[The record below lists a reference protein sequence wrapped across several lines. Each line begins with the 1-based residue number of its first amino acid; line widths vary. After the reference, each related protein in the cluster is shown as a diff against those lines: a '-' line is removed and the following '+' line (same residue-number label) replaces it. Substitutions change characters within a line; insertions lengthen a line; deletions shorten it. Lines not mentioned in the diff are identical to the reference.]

1 MRPSLPTRTL
11 LATALLGCQ
20 LFIGMPSAVAATP
33 VLSTVAERSSFKQT
47 GRYDE
52 VIALCDAFQSAY
64 PQAVRCFSFGTTP
77 EGRPMKAM
85 AISTSGALDAKAAQ
99 ARGLP
104 VVLAQGGIHA
114 GEIDGKD
121 AGFWLARDLLQGKV
135 GAGVLDKTVLL
146 FVPVFNA
153 DGHENFRA
161 WNRPNQRGPEQVGFR
176 VTAQRYNLNRDYV
189 KADSPEMQAMLGLI
203 NQWDPLA
210 MLDLHVTDGAKF
222 QHDISITGEPTN
234 SGDEG
239 LREAGNALKDGII
252 ARLAT
257 QGSKPV
263 GFYPSFVRDD
273 DPSSGFVH
281 GVSTPR
287 FSNGYFPLR
296 NRLAI
301 LVETHSWRTY
311 PERVRST
318 YNTVLDALELTAANG
333 TRWLQLARDAD
344 ARAATLGGQSIPID
358 YMTTDN
364 VRTIDFLG
372 FAYTRTPSE
381 ISGGTMTR
389 YDENTPQVWKI
400 PLRDEIVPGT
410 SIVAPKGGY
419 LVPQAY
425 AVAVAKQLL
434 VHGIG
439 FRVLTAPL
447 REANAQ
453 VFVADSVQFSPTS
466 VEGHQRVNL
475 AGTWKPQLAE
485 ITSGGLFVPI
495 AQAKSRLLVNLLEP
509 TAGDSMAAWG
519 DFNNA
524 FERKEYMEDY
534 VAEEQARLMLA
545 RDPALKAEFER
556 KLRDEP
562 DFARSPAA
570 RLDFFYRRHSAW
582 DPGTNRYPVLRT
594 DATYH

>member
-1 MRPSLPTRTL
+1 MRRSF
-11 LATALLGCQ
+11 LATALLACQ
-20 LFIGMPSAVAATP
+20 LSIGMPPAFAADPALT
-33 VLSTVAERSSFKQT
+33 THAERSGFRQT

-64 PQAVRCFSFGTTP
+64 PQSVRCFDFGTSP
-77 EGRPMKAM
+77 QGRPMKAM
-85 AISTSGALDAKAAQ
+85 AVSTSGALDAKTAQ

-121 AGFWLARDLLQGKV
+121 AGFWLLRDLLQGK
-135 GAGVLDKTVLL
+135 AGKGLLDRQVLL
-146 FVPVFNA
+146 FVPVFNV

-161 WNRPNQRGPEQVGFR
+161 WNRPNQRGPEQMGFR

-189 KADSPEMQAMLGLI
+189 KADSAEMQAMLALV

-239 LREAGNALKDGII
+239 LREAGNGLKDGII
-252 ARLAT
+252 AKLAT

-263 GFYPSFVRDD
+263 GFYPSFVEDD
-273 DPSSGFVH
+273 NPASGFIH

-296 NRLAI
+296 NRIGI

-318 YNTVLDALELTAANG
+318 YNTVLDALELVAANG

-344 ARAATLGGQSIPID
+344 ARAAALGGQSIPLD
-358 YMTTDN
+358 YKATDK

-372 FAYTRTPSE
+372 YEYTRTPSD
-381 ISGGTMTR
+381 ISGALMTR
-389 YDENTPQVWKI
+389 YDESKPQVWKL
-400 PLRDEIVPGT
+400 PLRDEIVPGN

-419 LVPQAY
+419 LVPQQY
-425 AVAVAKQLL
+425 AVAVAKHLL
-434 VHGIG
+434 AHGID

-447 REANAQ
+447 RDGKAQ
-453 VFVADSVQFSPTS
+453 AFVADSAQFAPTS
-466 VEGHQRVNL
+466 VEGHQRVAL
-475 AGTWKPQLAE
+475 KGEWTTQAAEVAAGSLY
-485 ITSGGLFVPI
+485 VPI
-495 AQAKSRLLVNLLEP
+495 AQANARLLVQILEP

-524 FERKEYMEDY
+524 FERKEYMEGY
-534 VAEEQARLMLA
+534 VAEEEARKMLA
-545 RDPALKAEFER
+545 KDPALKAEFEKR
-556 KLRDEP
+556 LKDDA
-562 DFARSPAA
+562 DFAKSAGA
-570 RLDFFYRRHSAW
+570 RLDFFYRRHPAW
-582 DPGTNRYPVLRT
+582 DAGTNRYPVLRT
-594 DATYH
+594 DTVLGK

>member
-1 MRPSLPTRTL
+1 MRRSF
-11 LATALLGCQ
+11 LATALLACQ
-20 LFIGMPSAVAATP
+20 LSIGMPPAFAADPALT
-33 VLSTVAERSSFKQT
+33 THAERSGFRQT

-64 PQAVRCFSFGTTP
+64 PQSVRCFDFGTSP
-77 EGRPMKAM
+77 QGRPMKAI
-85 AISTSGALDAKAAQ
+85 AVSTSGALDAKTAQ

-121 AGFWLARDLLQGKV
+121 AGFWLLRDLLQGKT
-135 GAGVLDKTVLL
+135 GKGLLDRQVLL
-146 FVPVFNA
+146 FVPVFNV

-161 WNRPNQRGPEQVGFR
+161 WNRPNQRGPEQMGFR

-189 KADSPEMQAMLGLI
+189 KADSAEMQAMLALV

-234 SGDEG
+234 SGDIA
-239 LREAGNALKDGII
+239 LREAGNGLKDGII
-252 ARLAT
+252 AKLAT

-263 GFYPSFVRDD
+263 GFYPSFVEDD
-273 DPSSGFVH
+273 NPASGFIH

-296 NRLAI
+296 NRIGI

-318 YNTVLDALELTAANG
+318 YNTVLDALELVAANG

-344 ARAATLGGQSIPID
+344 ARAAALGGQSIPLD
-358 YMTTDN
+358 YKATDK
-364 VRTIDFLG
+364 VRSIDFLG
-372 FAYTRTPSE
+372 YEYTRTPSE
-381 ISGGTMTR
+381 VSGALMTR
-389 YDENTPQVWKI
+389 YDESKPQVWKL
-400 PLRDEIVPGT
+400 PLRDEIVPGN
-410 SIVAPKGGY
+410 SVVAPKGGY
-419 LVPQAY
+419 LVPQQY
-425 AVAVAKQLL
+425 AVAVAKHLL
-434 VHGIG
+434 AHGID

-447 REANAQ
+447 RDAKAQ
-453 VFVADSVQFSPTS
+453 AFVADSAQFAPTS
-466 VEGHQRVNL
+466 VEGHQRVAL
-475 AGTWKPQLAE
+475 KGEWTTQAAEVAAGSLY
-485 ITSGGLFVPI
+485 VPI
-495 AQAKSRLLVNLLEP
+495 AQANARLLVQILEP

-524 FERKEYMEDY
+524 FERKEYMEGY
-534 VAEEQARLMLA
+534 VAEEEARKMLA
-545 RDPALKAEFER
+545 KDPALKAEFEK
-556 KLRDEP
+556 KLKDDA
-562 DFARSPAA
+562 DFAGNPGA
-570 RLDFFYRRHSAW
+570 RLDFFYRRHPAW
-582 DPGTNRYPVLRT
+582 DAGTNRYPVLRT
-594 DATYH
+594 DTVLGK

>member
-1 MRPSLPTRTL
+1 MRRTL
-11 LATALLGCQ
+11 LTAALLACSLGVTATD
-20 LFIGMPSAVAATP
+20 MP
-33 VLSTVAERSSFKQT
+33 LSTVSERSGFTIT

-52 VIALCDAFQSAY
+52 VIQLCDAFAKAY
-64 PQAVRCFSFGTTP
+64 PQAMRCFTFGTTP

-85 AISTSGALDAKAAQ
+85 AVSSSGALDAKEAR

-104 VVLAQGGIHA
+104 VLLAQGGIHA

-121 AGFWLARDLLQGKV
+121 AGFWLLRDLLQGKA
-135 GAGVLDKTVLL
+135 GAGLLDKTVLL

-161 WNRPNQRGPEQVGFR
+161 WNRPNQRGPEQMGFR

-189 KADSPEMQAMLGLI
+189 KADSAEMQAMLSLI

-234 SGDEG
+234 SGDMA

-252 ARLAT
+252 AKLAA

-263 GFYPSFVRDD
+263 GFYPSFVEDD
-273 DPSSGFVH
+273 NPASGFVH

-311 PERVRST
+311 PERVKAT
-318 YNTVLDALELTAANG
+318 YNTVLDALELVADNG
-333 TRWLQLARDAD
+333 PRWLRLARDAD
-344 ARAATLGGQSIPID
+344 ERATKIGGQSIPID
-358 YMTTDN
+358 YKATDK

-372 FAYTRTPSE
+372 YAYTRTHSE

-389 YDENTPQVWKI
+389 YDETTPQLWKI
-400 PLRDEIVPGT
+400 PFRDEIVPAV
-410 SIVAPKGGY
+410 SIIAPKGGY
-419 LVPQAY
+419 LVPQAH
-425 AVAVAKQLL
+425 AVAVAKHLL
-434 VHGIG
+434 AHGIG

-447 REANAQ
+447 RDANAQ
-453 VFVADSVQFSPTS
+453 AFIADSAQFSPAS
-466 VEGHQRVNL
+466 VEGHQRVTL
-475 AGTWKPQLAE
+475 KGTWTPQVAE
-485 ITSGGLFVPI
+485 IAAGGLYVPI
-495 AQAKSRLLVNLLEP
+495 AQAKSRLLVHILEP

-524 FERKEYMEDY
+524 FERKEYMEGY

-545 RDPALKAEFER
+545 KDPALKAEFER

-562 DFARSPAA
+562 EFAKSPGA
-570 RLDFFYRRHSAW
+570 RLDFFYRRHPAW
-582 DPGTNRYPVLRT
+582 DTGTNRYPVLRT
-594 DATYH
+594 DTAYD

>member
-1 MRPSLPTRTL
+1 MRSSLFNCTL
-11 LATALLGCQ
+11 LASAMFACSL
-20 LFIGMPSAVAATP
+20 SAVAASP
-33 VLSTVAERSSFKQT
+33 ALSTVAERSGFKQT

-64 PQAVRCFSFGTTP
+64 PQAVRCLTFGTTP

-85 AISTSGALDAKAAQ
+85 AISTSGALDAKNAQ

-121 AGFWLARDLLQGKV
+121 AGFWLVRDLLQGKA
-135 GAGVLDKTVLL
+135 GAGLLDKTVLL
-146 FVPVFNA
+146 FVPVFNV

-161 WNRPNQRGPEQVGFR
+161 WNRPNQRGPEQMGFR

-203 NQWDPLA
+203 HQWDPLA

-234 SGDEG
+234 SGDEA
-239 LREAGNALKDGII
+239 LREAGNALQDGII
-252 ARLAT
+252 AMLAT

-263 GFYPSFVRDD
+263 GFYPSFVDED
-273 DPSSGFVH
+273 DPTSGFIH

-344 ARAATLGGQSIPID
+344 ARAATLGGQAIPLD
-358 YMTTDN
+358 YKATDK

-372 FAYTRTPSE
+372 YAYTRTPSE

-389 YDENTPQVWKI
+389 YDETTPQVWKI
-400 PLRDEIVPGT
+400 PLRDEIVPGS

-419 LVPQAY
+419 LVPQPH
-425 AVAVAKQLL
+425 AVAVAKHLL
-434 VHGIG
+434 THGIG

-447 REANAQ
+447 RDSNAQ
-453 VFVADSVQFSPTS
+453 VFVADSVQFSPSS

-475 AGTWKPQLAE
+475 TGTWRPQVAE
-485 ITSGGLFVPI
+485 IASGGLFVPI
-495 AQAKSRLLVNLLEP
+495 AQAKSRLLVNILEP

-519 DFNNA
+519 EFNNA
-524 FERKEYMEDY
+524 FERKEYMEAY

-545 RDPALKAEFER
+545 RDPALKVEFER

-562 DFARSPAA
+562 DFAKSPDA

-582 DPGTNRYPVLRT
+582 DAGTNRYPVLRT
-594 DATYH
+594 DAAYD